1 VISYHSKSGRLRLGS
16 LVGHFPAYLRFA
28 GYDGL
33 ILTGK
38 SEEPVT
44 LHLGG
49 RSRLTE
55 YVDERSDK
63 VPGHGGEG
71 SFFEFDAE
79 KEWAVWRDQGA
90 GWAGELS
97 SKKVKRFLLEPDG
110 ELPFPSDSGRLF
122 SALSEELD
130 TLSRGGEG
138 RRSCFACA
146 MACGRYEPSSQ
157 GWRLEGIKEE
167 GTLSREDAKSWAR
180 ALYALH
186 GGYEDILFQEAR
198 SVSEWV
204 EAENWAVIK
213 NCLPVCGRWPMSPR
227 KMTFVL
233 NQITGSD
240 FTEQEL
246 SRIGKNL
253 IDTGMDLY
261 RSLNYT
267 AMDPIDRRPSAACL
281 PEWIRSHRTDYLKS
295 RGWGEDGFPDV
306 FHSKDQCA

>member
-1 VISYHSKSGRLRLGS
+1 MEGIFQKVIRVDLTNKLTGEEQLPIAWYRERIGALGIGISYLGEDLLLKRPLLDDPLLIMCGPLTGYPVIGASKAAVISYHSKSGRLRLGS

-49 RSRLTE
+49 RSRLTGT
-55 YVDERSDK
+55 VDERSDN

-79 KEWAVWRDQGA
+79 KEWA

-167 GTLSREDAKSWAR
+167 GALSREEAKSWAR
-180 ALYALH
+180 ALYDLH

-213 NCLPVCGRWPMSPR
+213 NCLPVCGRWPM
-227 KMTFVL
+227 
-233 NQITGSD
+233 
-240 FTEQEL
+240 
-246 SRIGKNL
+246 
-253 IDTGMDLY
+253 
-261 RSLNYT
+261 
-267 AMDPIDRRPSAACL
+267 
-281 PEWIRSHRTDYLKS
+281 
-295 RGWGEDGFPDV
+295 RG
-306 FHSKDQCA
+306 HSS